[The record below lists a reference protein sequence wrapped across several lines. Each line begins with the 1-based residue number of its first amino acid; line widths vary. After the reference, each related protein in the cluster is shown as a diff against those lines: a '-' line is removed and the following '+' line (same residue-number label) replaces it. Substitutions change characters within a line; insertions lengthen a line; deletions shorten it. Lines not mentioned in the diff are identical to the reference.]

1 MRQKRCNTVP
11 LTSTFLKRAAA
22 SEGGKAGFA
31 AFLRSFCRKLIIQRF
46 LGQDFKQQTE
56 HIVGKGKISSFLN
69 VAGS

>member
-1 MRQKRCNTVP
+1 MKFQICIGMRQKRC
-11 LTSTFLKRAAA
+11 SSAAA

-31 AFLRSFCRKLIIQRF
+31 AFLRSFCRNLIIQRF